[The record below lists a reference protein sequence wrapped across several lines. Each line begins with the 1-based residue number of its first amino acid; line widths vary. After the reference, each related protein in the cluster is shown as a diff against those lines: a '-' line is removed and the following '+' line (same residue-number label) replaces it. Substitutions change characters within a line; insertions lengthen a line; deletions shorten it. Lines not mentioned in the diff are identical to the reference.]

1 MYRTTRSSRQE
12 GAAQTSTA
20 SRTAGGEDRRDTQK
34 RYRIQAV
41 LWTIGLIIFVI
52 SCFTIHF
59 HSTPY
64 PIDLWAIHSV
74 QAEQPHLPSWLQ
86 FLIVLPSILNDPVPS
101 ALTLT
106 AWVVMMIVVGLV
118 RHLRKLPSLGWFLAA
133 VGLVVTVMSS
143 AGVNVLLDIIIGRPR
158 PDPHRY
164 HFQLHTPLV
173 PFPAYPS
180 GHTEHDVAYYGFLL
194 YLSFTKSVREW
205 KYHWLLLPLQIY
217 AVFDILDIGYSRI
230 YEGDHWFTDVLG
242 GYLEGVLLLFFFIFL
257 YRFTTSWFAK
267 RRQRKE
273 DVKTGGAYGTHAR

>member
-273 DVKTGGAYGTHAR
+273 EVKTGGAYGTHAR

>member
-1 MYRTTRSSRQE
+1 
-12 GAAQTSTA
+12 
-20 SRTAGGEDRRDTQK
+20 
-34 RYRIQAV
+34 
-41 LWTIGLIIFVI
+41 
-52 SCFTIHF
+52 
-59 HSTPY
+59 
-64 PIDLWAIHSV
+64 
-74 QAEQPHLPSWLQ
+74 
-86 FLIVLPSILNDPVPS
+86 
-101 ALTLT
+101 
-106 AWVVMMIVVGLV
+106 MMIVVGLV